1 MSGPVHGQTNWRIFG
16 LLNRYVLM
24 LLFVTLVWGATFPVL
39 KIATAH
45 LSGVEIS
52 ALRFV
57 VAAVCMAPFALRATK
72 SAWRDGLLLGA
83 VALVSYVTQ
92 AWGLQYISSNRSAFL
107 TTLNVLMVPLLGMA
121 FFGVRPTLVV
131 LIAAVMAC
139 GGIGL
144 MSWEGGAHLWADLAT
159 VVCALAYA
167 LYVILL
173 SQRTSR
179 HSARQ
184 LAATQIIWM
193 AVLGNLWMLL
203 DNWGT
208 GGLATLPDRVM
219 APSVLGGLLYLGLI
233 ATAAMLFLQ
242 AVAQRHVSADK
253 AAIIY
258 AMEPVFA
265 ALFAWVWLSEV
276 LSLRTAL
283 GGALVVGAVLLSE
296 WQGSA
301 AAAPPEA
308 ATPT

>member
-1 MSGPVHGQTNWRIFG
+1 M
-16 LLNRYVLM
+16 NRHVFT
-24 LLFVTLVWGATFPVL
+24 LLFVTLVWGATFPVMKL
-39 KIATAH
+39 ATAS

-57 VAAVCMAPFALRATK
+57 VAAACMAPFAWRASRAT
-72 SAWRDGLLLGA
+72 WRDGAILGA

-92 AWGLQYISSNRSAFL
+92 AYGLQYISSNRSAFI
-107 TTLNVLMVPLLGMA
+107 TTLNVLMVPLLGMV
-121 FFGVRPTLVV
+121 FFGVRPSSHV
-131 LIAAVMAC
+131 LAAAVLAC
-139 GGIGL
+139 VGIGL
-144 MSWEGGAHLWADLAT
+144 MSWEGGSHLVADLAT
-159 VVCALAYA
+159 MLCALAYA
-167 LYVILL
+167 LYVVLL
-173 SQRTSR
+173 SRRTAL

-193 AVLGNLWMLL
+193 ALLGNLWMLL

-208 GGLATLPDRVM
+208 GRFATLPQRALDS
-219 APSVLGGLLYLGLI
+219 SVLAGLLYLGLI

-242 AVAQRHVSADK
+242 ALAQRYVSADK

-276 LSLRTAL
+276 LTLRMAL

-296 WQGSA
+296 WRA
-301 AAAPPEA
+301 AEA
-308 ATPT
+308 EDSDPATASS